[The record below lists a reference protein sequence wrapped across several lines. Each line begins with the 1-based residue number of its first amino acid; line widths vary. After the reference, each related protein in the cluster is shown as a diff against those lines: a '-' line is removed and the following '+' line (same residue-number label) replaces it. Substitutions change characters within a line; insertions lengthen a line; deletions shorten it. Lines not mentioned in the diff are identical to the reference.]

1 MAPGRRAPTAIAFL
15 AAVAVGV
22 AADRPAAGQTNPS
35 DLLKYVPRMV
45 NTVAV
50 VNTQAILRSDRAR
63 REGWAKMDHTEYL
76 AGAVPIN
83 PSIERLLLATEFVP
97 QQPGDGNGLAVA
109 PLDEPYDPEA
119 MATARGGEVV
129 EVADRKAV
137 ICPNGISFVP
147 LKGNIL
153 GIARTNSTQDLSRWV
168 RFAETAGDSK
178 TPLQSEY
185 LRQCA
190 YATGLEVQILVG
202 LDTEDLFTRDQA
214 QAAAAANPALAQDQ
228 DTLDGISAFVGEL
241 RGVRFTANVRDNG
254 LAATI
259 RFDSHVVPQFP
270 PEAFK
275 GFVID
280 ILEKNG
286 AMLEDLRAAK
296 AMVDK
301 HTVIL
306 TLQVTDEELARI
318 MSIVVPTASGVS
330 ESDVMRVTPSG
341 VNLDATRK
349 YYLTVCRILDQ
360 LRRQYKT
367 PTSLRSY
374 PRTAVWHD
382 TAANKIQAMSV
393 IGVDKAVA
401 DFGLGTAARLH
412 EIANSLQGVP
422 AEVQD
427 AQSKLYYIAERQS
440 LYRMGT
446 NPIALPYG
454 NNIAQVRA
462 AQEQAINSDKDTRET
477 IWSQIADERARVRS
491 EVSSRLMGDIGAPPK
506 R

>member
-1 MAPGRRAPTAIAFL
+1 MAPRRRAPAVVAFLTAIAFL
-15 AAVAVGV
+15 AA
-22 AADRPAAGQTNPS
+22 DRPAAAQTNPS
-35 DLLKYVPRMV
+35 DLLKYVPKMV
-45 NTVAV
+45 NTIAV
-50 VNTQAILRSDRAR
+50 VNTQAILRSDRAQ
-63 REGWAKMDHTEYL
+63 REGWAKLDHTEYL
-76 AGAVPIN
+76 AGAIPIN
-83 PSIERLLLATEFVP
+83 RSIERLLLATEFVP
-97 QQPGDGNGLAVA
+97 HQPGHGNSMAIA

-147 LKGNIL
+147 LTENIL
-153 GIARTNSTQDLSRWV
+153 GVARTNSTQDLSRWV

-178 TPLQSEY
+178 TPLQSDY

-190 YATGLEVQILVG
+190 YATGLQVQILVG

-214 QAAAAANPALAQDQ
+214 QAAAATNPTLAQDQ
-228 DTLDGISAFVGEL
+228 ETLDGISAFVGEL
-241 RGVRFTANVRDNG
+241 RGVRFTANVNDSG

-270 PEAFK
+270 PDTFK

-280 ILEKNG
+280 VLEKNG
-286 AMLEDLRAAK
+286 AMLEDLRAAT
-296 AMVDK
+296 ARVDK

-330 ESDVMRVTPSG
+330 ESDVLRVTPSG
-341 VNLDATRK
+341 VNLDATRR
-349 YYLTVCRILDQ
+349 YYLTICRILDQ

-367 PTSLRSY
+367 PTSLKSY

-382 TAANKIQAMSV
+382 TAANKIQAMSI
-393 IGVDKAVA
+393 IGVDKTVA

-422 AEVQD
+422 AQVQD
-427 AQSKLYYIAERQS
+427 AQSKLYYIAQRQS
-440 LYRMGT
+440 LYRMNT

-454 NNIAQVRA
+454 NNIAQVRS
-462 AQEQAINSDKDTRET
+462 AQEQAINGDKATRET
-477 IWSQIADERARVRS
+477 IWTQINDERAKVRS
-491 EVSSRLMGDIGAPPK
+491 EASTRLMGDIGAPPK
-506 R
+506 K